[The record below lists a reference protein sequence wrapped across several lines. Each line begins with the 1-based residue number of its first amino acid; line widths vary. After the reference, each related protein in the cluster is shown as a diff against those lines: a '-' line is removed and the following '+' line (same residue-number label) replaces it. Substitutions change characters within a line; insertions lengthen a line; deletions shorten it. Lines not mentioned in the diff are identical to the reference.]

1 MAANLCDL
9 SRETVL
15 AMQESASELGRVAQQ
30 LTQQVHSAVPK
41 SFLQDCVVPQV
52 SEGVQQAGQALESKR
67 GELSE
72 QAATRVRSI
81 SERLLSVVRHLASS
95 SEGLCAALI
104 LDHSRVTRAC
114 DAGRKLSAEIA
125 TLLRRLLQISGETV
139 ERAVEHVKPQLQ
151 SLSSRIGVTSPPR
164 SDVI

>member
-30 LTQQVHSAVPK
+30 LTQQVHSAVLR
-41 SFLQDCVVPQV
+41 SFLQDCVALQV
-52 SEGVQQAGQALESKR
+52 SQGVQQASQALESKR

-72 QAATRVRSI
+72 QAATRVRSA

-95 SEGLCAALI
+95 SEGLCAA
-104 LDHSRVTRAC
+104 A
-114 DAGRKLSAEIA
+114 
-125 TLLRRLLQISGETV
+125 LLY
-139 ERAVEHVKPQLQ
+139 H
-151 SLSSRIGVTSPPR
+151 
-164 SDVI
+164 